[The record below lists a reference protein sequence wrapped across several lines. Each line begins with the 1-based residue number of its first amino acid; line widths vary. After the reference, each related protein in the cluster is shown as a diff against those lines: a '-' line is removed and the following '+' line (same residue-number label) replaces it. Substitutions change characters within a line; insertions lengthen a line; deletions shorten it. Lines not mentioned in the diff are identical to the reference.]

1 MCSPGR
7 SPQMDIAFPLKP
19 NVAAPVDYSKR
30 RHQPEKDDLE
40 LNPAGEALLAYI
52 EESARPKELAAAFP
66 RIVNH
71 MAKLW
76 KIPREMNR
84 YFEELLT
91 DTRGRRG
98 LRHADAAEGAVD
110 PVHAELLERG
120 RVRQQRVAL
129 VHRHRERAH
138 LALVVD
144 REGGVGHG
152 AAHVPAGHRDGHVAG
167 ALERHVE
174 GLDAELRVEAL
185 VRRVVRGIDP
195 RSAERELSGLLL
207 RGLEEILEGL
217 DGARLGHDQRV
228 RRVVKPVRRRD
239 VLGLVL

>member
-1 MCSPGR
+1 MCSPGW

-91 DTRGRRG
+91 DIRFRT
-98 LRHADAAEGAVD
+98 A
-110 PVHAELLERG
+110 
-120 RVRQQRVAL
+120 
-129 VHRHRERAH
+129 
-138 LALVVD
+138 
-144 REGGVGHG
+144 GGVHFGM
-152 AAHVPAGHRDGHVAG
+152 PM
-167 ALERHVE
+167 
-174 GLDAELRVEAL
+174 
-185 VRRVVRGIDP
+185 P
-195 RSAERELSGLLL
+195 RKAPSTQFTPSSLNVGVSGSSGWRLSIATASARILPLLL
-207 RGLEEILEGL
+207 I
-217 DGARLGHDQRV
+217 AKAV
-228 RRVVKPVRRRD
+228 
-239 VLGLVL
+239 